1 VTEPTVAFVLGGGGH
16 RGAFEVGMLKALAE
30 RAIAPDVILGTS
42 IGAVNGATIARDP
55 SIEGVARLERAW
67 VNVNFNDVFPG
78 GLWSR
83 ARSALR
89 QRTYLHA
96 NDDFRAWLT
105 GILGDGTFGELT
117 VPFQCVAA
125 CIEDASER
133 WFSSGSL
140 VDAVLASSAVPG
152 LLPPV
157 EIDGKHFVDGGVVN
171 SIPISRAY
179 ELGATTIYVLHVG
192 HVDDT
197 LEVPTAPWDVAVV
210 AFEIARRH
218 RFATD
223 LASVPDGTTVHVL
236 PTWAP
241 KGRYNDASKLKYSD
255 LKESSS
261 QIASAY
267 SATAAYLTGPD
278 HQPSR

>member
-1 VTEPTVAFVLGGGGH
+1 MTPPTTAFVLGGGGH

-30 RAIAPDVILGTS
+30 SGIRPDVILGTS
-42 IGAVNGATIARDP
+42 IGAVNGATIAADP
-55 SIEGVARLERAW
+55 TIRGVADLEQAW
-67 VNVNFNDVFPG
+67 LKVDFADVFPG
-78 GLWSR
+78 GLWTR

-96 NDDFRAWLT
+96 NEEFRAWLT
-105 GILGDGTFGELT
+105 GLLGDGGFDDLA

-125 CIEDASER
+125 CIEDASEH

-140 VDAVLASSAVPG
+140 VDAILASTAVPG

-157 EIDGKHFVDGGVVN
+157 EISGKHFVDGGVVN

-197 LEVPTAPWDVAVV
+197 LEAPTSPWDVAVV

-223 LASVPDGTTVHVL
+223 VASVPDGTTVHVL
-236 PTWAP
+236 PTGAP
-241 KGRYNDASKLKYSD
+241 KGNYNDVAKLKYADLKDADTQIESAYRATITYLGRSD
-255 LKESSS
+255 LA
-261 QIASAY
+261 Q
-267 SATAAYLTGPD
+267 GC
-278 HQPSR
+278 

>member
-1 VTEPTVAFVLGGGGH
+1 MTTPSIAFVLGGGGH

-30 RAIAPDVILGTS
+30 SGIQPDVILGTS
-42 IGAVNGATIARDP
+42 IGAVNGAT
-55 SIEGVARLERAW
+55 VAANPTIGGIGDLERAW
-67 VNVNFNDVFPG
+67 RNVDFSDVFPG

-89 QRTYLHA
+89 QRTHLHA
-96 NDDFRAWLT
+96 NDDFRAWLMR
-105 GILGDGTFGELT
+105 LVGDAGFDDLT

-125 CIEDASER
+125 CIEDASEH

-140 VDAVLASSAVPG
+140 IDAILASTAVPG

-157 EIDGKHFVDGGVVN
+157 EIQGKHYIDGGVVN

-179 ELGATTIYVLHVG
+179 DLGATTIYVLHVG
-192 HVDDT
+192 HIDDA

-218 RFATD
+218 RFASD
-223 LASVPDGTTVHVL
+223 VASVPDGTTVHVL
-236 PTWAP
+236 PTGAP
-241 KGRYNDASKLKYSD
+241 DGRYNDVAKLKYAD
-255 LKESSS
+255 LKESSN
-261 QIASAY
+261 QIESAY
-267 SATAAYLTGPD
+267 RATIAYLGGPD
-278 HQPSR
+278 HEPSG